1 MQNKS
6 DICLSTY
13 LKPSI
18 TQKTTDQLSCS
29 FASILLKI
37 WFTQS
42 YVTLFVSSFFDI
54 LQNFT
59 MGVIGRHKMSSK
71 SVSFYNFVEKY

>member
-6 DICLSTY
+6 DVCLSTY

-18 TQKTTDQLSCS
+18 TQKKTDQIKLQ
-29 FASILLKI
+29 FRINVAKNLVY
-37 WFTQS
+37 T

-59 MGVIGRHKMSSK
+59 KGVIGRHKMSSK

>member
-6 DICLSTY
+6 DVCLSTY

-18 TQKTTDQLSCS
+18 TQKTTDQIKLQ
-29 FASILLKI
+29 FRINVAKNLVY
-37 WFTQS
+37 T

-59 MGVIGRHKMSSK
+59 MGVIGRHKISSK
-71 SVSFYNFVEKY
+71 SVSFNNFVEKY